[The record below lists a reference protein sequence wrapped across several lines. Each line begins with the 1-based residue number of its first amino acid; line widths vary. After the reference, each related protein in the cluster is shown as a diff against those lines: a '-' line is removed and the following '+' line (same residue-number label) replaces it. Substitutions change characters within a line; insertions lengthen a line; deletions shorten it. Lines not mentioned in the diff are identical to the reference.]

1 MTINGKT
8 VVCIGGSGG
17 MGRGVAQAA
26 LELGAD
32 VIVTSRSQ
40 QKADQAAKQLGCRA
54 EIIDIYDDKSV
65 SDFFDRIGHFSHLM
79 ITAGAVGRSSF
90 SETPPDEADRFMQGK
105 VWGTHRCIWHAK
117 DRMNQDGSITLI
129 TGGYSQIID
138 DKAGHVHTAFKA
150 MEAMAQVAAVSLA
163 PIRCNVIR
171 PGFIDSD
178 LWSGMTDEERD
189 QLRNTERE
197 KTMIGRIVEP
207 VEFGRFAVALMQT
220 PVVTGAVIPVDGGR
234 HLSVAR

>member
-1 MTINGKT
+1 MQMNGKT

-17 MGRGVAQAA
+17 MGSGVALAA

-40 QKADQAAKQLGCRA
+40 SKADKAAEQLGCRGEA
-54 EIIDIYDDKSV
+54 IDIHDEVSV
-65 SDFFDRIGHFSHLM
+65 SSFFDRVGRFSHLM

-90 SETPPDEADRFMQGK
+90 ADTPPGEADRFMQGK
-105 VWGTHRCIWHAK
+105 VWGTHRCIWFAK
-117 DRMNQDGSITLI
+117 DKIEKDGSITLI
-129 TGGYSQIID
+129 TGGYSQVID
-138 DKAGHVHTAFKA
+138 DRAGHVHTAFRA

-163 PIRCNVIR
+163 PIRCNVLR

-178 LWSGMTDEERD
+178 LWADMAIEDRDE
-189 QLRNTERE
+189 LRNIESKR
-197 KTMIGRIVEP
+197 TMIGRIVEAI
-207 VEFGRFAVALMQT
+207 EFGRFAVALMQT

-234 HLSVAR
+234 HLSVAS

>member
-1 MTINGKT
+1 MKSKT

-17 MGRGVAQAA
+17 MGRGVAEAA

-32 VIVTSRSQ
+32 VVVTSRSKS
-40 QKADQAAKQLGCRA
+40 KADQVARELGCRG
-54 EIIDIYDDKSV
+54 ESIDIYDETSV
-65 SDFFDRIGHFSHLM
+65 SDFFTRVGRFTHLM

-90 SETPPDEADRFMQGK
+90 GETPPGEAERFMQGK

-117 DRMNQDGSITLI
+117 DQLEADGSITLI

-138 DKAGHVHTAFKA
+138 DRAGHAHTAFRA
-150 MEAMAQVAAVSLA
+150 TEAMAQVAAVSLA
-163 PIRCNVIR
+163 PIRCNVLR

-178 LWSGMTDEERD
+178 LWAEMPDDERVT
-189 QLRNTERE
+189 LRRTEAGR
-197 KTMIGRIVEP
+197 TMIGRIVEP

-220 PVVTGAVIPVDGGR
+220 PIVTGAVIPVDAGR
-234 HLSVAR
+234 HLSVSR

>member
-1 MTINGKT
+1 MRMDGKV
-8 VVCIGGSGG
+8 VVCIGGAGG

-40 QKADQAAKQLGCRA
+40 AKANQAAGQLGCRGEA
-54 EIIDIYDDKSV
+54 IDIYDGQSV
-65 SDFFDRIGHFSHLM
+65 SDFFQRIGRFSQLM

-105 VWGTHRCIWHAK
+105 VWGTHRCIWHAR
-117 DRMNQDGSITLI
+117 DRIDQDGSITLI
-129 TGGYSQIID
+129 TGGYSQVID
-138 DKAGHVHTAFKA
+138 DKAGHVHTAFRA

-178 LWSGMTDEERD
+178 LWADMTDEERD
-189 QLRNTERE
+189 ELRRSESKR
-197 KTMIGRIVEP
+197 TMIGRIVEP
-207 VEFGRFAVALMQT
+207 IELGRFAVALMLT
-220 PVVTGAVIPVDGGR
+220 PVVTGAIIPVDGGR
-234 HLSVAR
+234 HLSVAK

>member
-1 MTINGKT
+1 MTISGKT
-8 VVCIGGSGG
+8 VVCIGGAGG
-17 MGRGVAQAA
+17 MGRGVAEAA

-32 VIVTSRSQ
+32 VIVTSRSLD
-40 QKADQAAKQLGCRA
+40 KANEVAAQIGCRGDA
-54 EIIDIYDDKSV
+54 IDIDDNDSV
-65 SDFFDRIGHFSHLM
+65 SGFFDRVGRFSHLM

-90 SETPPDEADRFMQGK
+90 SQTPPDEADRFMQGK
-105 VWGTHRCIWHAK
+105 VWGTHRCIWHAREHI
-117 DRMNQDGSITLI
+117 DQDGSITLI

-138 DKAGHVHTAFKA
+138 DKAGHVHTAFRA

-178 LWSGMTDEERD
+178 LWADMTDDDRA
-189 QLRNTERE
+189 QLRAAESER
-197 KTMIGRIVEP
+197 TMIGRIVEP
-207 VEFGRFAVALMQT
+207 IEFGRFVVSLMQT
-220 PVVTGAVIPVDGGR
+220 AVVTGAVIPVDGGR

>member
-1 MTINGKT
+1 MRLDGKT

-17 MGRGVAQAA
+17 MGRGVAEAA

-40 QKADQAAKQLGCRA
+40 DKADQTADQLGCRG
-54 EIIDIYDDKSV
+54 EHVDIYDGDSV
-65 SDFFDRIGHFSHLM
+65 VDFFDRIGRFSHLM
-79 ITAGAVGRSSF
+79 MTAGAVGRSSF
-90 SETPPDEADRFMQGK
+90 SDTPPQEADRFMQGK

-117 DRMNQDGSITLI
+117 DQLDQDGSITLI
-129 TGGYSQIID
+129 TGGYSQVID
-138 DKAGHVHTAFKA
+138 DQAGHVHAAFKA

-171 PGFIDSD
+171 PGFTDSD
-178 LWSGMTDEERD
+178 LWADMPDDERAD
-189 QLRNTERE
+189 LREAERE
-197 KTMIGRIVEP
+197 RTMIGRIVEP
-207 VEFGRFAVALMQT
+207 IEMGRFATALMT
-220 PVVTGAVIPVDGGR
+220 SPVVTGAIIPVDGGR